1 MPNRSAAH
9 ASDFAKRRA
18 DDVEA
23 TGVRLQKKFFT
34 ILNEN
39 INGRI
44 SP

>member
-1 MPNRSAAH
+1 MPNRFEAY

-23 TGVRLQKKFFT
+23 SGVRLQKKFFT

>member
-1 MPNRSAAH
+1 MPNSFAAH